1 MCEAGDWAPD
11 PRPPPPGSVLLLLML
26 ACLSPKW
33 VVLSVKAVGDKVCRQ
48 GGNTHVQGALAASDL
63 NVLDGESRARLDAGG
78 FILTVGLQ
86 VGELRGNRHVG
97 SERNAHYKR

>member
-1 MCEAGDWAPD
+1 M
-11 PRPPPPGSVLLLLML
+11 
-26 ACLSPKW
+26 
-33 VVLSVKAVGDKVCRQ
+33 VLSVKAVGDKVCRQ